1 MVIQCLSVAV
11 DLTGINTL
19 NVSQKANGVDPGQI
33 AWEQSIQGTYRLKKS
48 LQKKF
53 SRRQKQANFAERPK
67 G

>member
-11 DLTGINTL
+11 DSMGINTL

-33 AWEQSIQGTYRLKKS
+33 AWEQSNPGPYRLKKR
-48 LQKKF
+48 LQKI
-53 SRRQKQANFAERPK
+53 SRRQKQANFAERPM